1 VNPHLVP
8 SQDAWDAS
16 AGASGRVSVG
26 ASGKL
31 DTGAKSGSGPSSP
44 GVALMGASARAD
56 TGAMSGSPASRPL
69 AGPTA
74 ASGAAGLSTAKVES
88 TPPSNSSMHFQSA
101 VHVYPVWHGS

>member
-1 VNPHLVP
+1 MNPHLVP

-56 TGAMSGSPASRPL
+56 TAS
-69 AGPTA
+69 
-74 ASGAAGLSTAKVES
+74 STSTGES
-88 TPPSNSSMHFQSA
+88 SRLRKARRTSVA
-101 VHVYPVWHGS
+101 LR